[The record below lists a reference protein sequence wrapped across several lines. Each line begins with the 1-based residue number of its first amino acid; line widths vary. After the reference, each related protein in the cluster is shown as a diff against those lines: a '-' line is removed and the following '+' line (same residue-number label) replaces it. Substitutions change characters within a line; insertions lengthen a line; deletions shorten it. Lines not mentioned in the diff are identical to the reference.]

1 MRNSI
6 LLFLASVSMLPS
18 QAFEVSENVWDT
30 LQATFHVG
38 ISGSAPSGDTWNAAF
53 IRAMD
58 DWSAVNAFQF
68 VVANE
73 YSDPCMDRDAGG
85 SGNNVSGVDFTDNV
99 CGAEFGES
107 TLAVTRTSGPCLNS
121 ECSNGFTI
129 TEADIVFKN
138 DADWDVYRGP
148 VRFDGSVDF
157 ERVAL
162 HELGHALGLDHSSN
176 DSAVMAPFVS
186 DTDTL
191 QSDDIAGVVSIYGGG
206 ESIATPVS
214 NIYGLAL
221 VAPEES
227 ILSGPSDT
235 TNLSGSLAASD
246 NQLDGK
252 PLDLYQYTVENDS
265 TIDIQLSSSTFD
277 PVLYLVRVS
286 ATQGAVPDSTFVD
299 DNSGT
304 GNNASINQ
312 IIQAGTYWIGVS
324 SADVGAQGNY
334 GVSIV
339 SSTNNPSS
347 SSTSFTSIYGVDVK
361 VDPNSKI
368 DGELGSGDALFNDR
382 FLDLVQFDVTATS
395 TVRVDLS
402 SSAFDTDLVL
412 VNVINQQVGSFVL
425 QNDDFGSG
433 TNSRIES
440 TLPPGTYWL
449 GITSFFSNES
459 GDYSI
464 DITLILP

>member
-1 MRNSI
+1 MRATY
-6 LLFLASVSMLPS
+6 LFFLALFSTQSS
-18 QAFEVSENVWDT
+18 QAFEVADNVWGT
-30 LQATFHVG
+30 LQATFYVD
-38 ISGSAPSGDTWNAAF
+38 IAGSSPTGGTWNAAF

-58 DWSAVNAFQF
+58 DWSSVNAFQF

-73 YSDPCMDRDAGG
+73 YSDPCMT
-85 SGNNVSGVDFTDNV
+85 SGASASESGVDFTDTV
-99 CGAEFGES
+99 CGTEFGES

-129 TEADIVFKN
+129 TEADIVFKS
-138 DADWDVYRGP
+138 DADWDIYRGTQL
-148 VRFDGSVDF
+148 FGAVDF

-162 HELGHALGLDHSSN
+162 HELGHALGLNHSSI

-186 DTDTL
+186 NTDTL

-221 VAPEES
+221 VAPEGS

-235 TNLSGSLAASD
+235 TNLSGSLAESD
-246 NQLDGK
+246 DQLDGK
-252 PLDLYQYTVENDS
+252 PLDLFQYTVENDS
-265 TIDIQLSSSTFD
+265 AIDIQLDSSTFD

-304 GNNASINQ
+304 GNNARINQ
-312 IIQAGTYWIGVS
+312 NIQAGTYWIGVS
-324 SADVGAQGNY
+324 SADVGAQGSY
-334 GVSIV
+334 DVSIV
-339 SSTNNPSS
+339 SSTSNPSS

-361 VDPNSKI
+361 VDPNSQI
-368 DGELGSGDALFNDR
+368 EGELGTGDAVFNNR
-382 FLDLVQFDVTATS
+382 FLDLVQFDVTANS
-395 TVRVDLS
+395 TVRIDLS

-412 VNVINQQVGSFVL
+412 VNVINQQIGSFVL

-433 TNSRIES
+433 TNSRIET

-449 GITSFFSNES
+449 GITSFSSNES
-459 GDYSI
+459 GDYNI